1 MRINQGDVLFLP
13 CNDLVVELLYVR
25 TWLFYFILFSLCVW
39 MYVYVYVYVL
49 HGNMYVY
56 VW

>member
-25 TWLFYFILFSLCVW
+25 TWLFYFILFSLCVC

-49 HGNMYVY
+49 HVNMYVY